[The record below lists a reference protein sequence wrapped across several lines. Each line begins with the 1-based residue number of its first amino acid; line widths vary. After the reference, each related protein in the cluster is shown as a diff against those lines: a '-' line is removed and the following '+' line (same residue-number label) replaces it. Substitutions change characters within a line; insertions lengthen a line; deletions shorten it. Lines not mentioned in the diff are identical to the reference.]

1 MPLVE
6 GERVE
11 LTGIATP
18 IDDPL
23 ESPLT
28 GEPCIAHLSR
38 ARVYNRLDHVG
49 DHLGDVERLD
59 VAPFLLATPS
69 GTVRVVDKPTV
80 VALDLALLGW
90 VDPMRGAR
98 FLAARGFDRFVRSS
112 FFEYAIIRPGDQVSV
127 AGVVTREADAVLETG
142 FRDLQLQTR
151 LTGYGRNP
159 LTLRQARR

>member
-1 MPLVE
+1 MDLAE

-23 ESPLT
+23 VAPLT

-38 ARVYNRLDHVG
+38 ARVYHRLDFLG
-49 DHLGDVERLD
+49 NHLGDVESLD

-69 GTVRVVDKPTV
+69 GTVRVVDRPTV
-80 VALDLALLGW
+80 VSLDLAFLGW
-90 VDPMRGAR
+90 VEPMRAAR
-98 FLAARGFDRFVRSS
+98 FLAPQGLERFVMSS
-112 FFEYAIIRPGDQVSV
+112 FFEHALVRPGEQVTV
-127 AGVVTREADAVLETG
+127 TGVVTREADAVLETG
-142 FRDLQLQTR
+142 FRELPMQTR

-159 LTLRQARR
+159 LMLRRP